1 MQVVGHEAGHP
12 KLVLWDSPE
21 GSGGEGGGRG
31 AQDGW
36 THVYTVDSPA
46 FAEQQSSIMHA
57 YTYVCIYMCNYIFK
71 YNFT

>member
-36 THVYTVDSPA
+36 THVYLWLIHVD
-46 FAEQQSSIMHA
+46 
-57 YTYVCIYMCNYIFK
+57 V
-71 YNFT
+71 